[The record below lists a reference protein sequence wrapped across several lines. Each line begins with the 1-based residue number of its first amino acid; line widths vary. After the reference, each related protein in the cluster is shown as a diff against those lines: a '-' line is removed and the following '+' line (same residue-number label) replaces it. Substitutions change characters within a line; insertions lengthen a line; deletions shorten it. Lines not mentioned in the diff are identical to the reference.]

1 MYLEAGVLFPPSNVK
16 AEMYFTSRGFL
27 SSSLLLIVVVQYLLL
42 HLKRRIVVVVV
53 AADLI
58 WLV

>member
-16 AEMYFTSRGFL
+16 AAEMYFTSRGFL

-53 AADLI
+53 ADLI